1 MAGRPF
7 LPAMILVFICFFFSS
22 PICLCGL
29 CLVASVSLYLILLF
43 VLGVSG
49 AGTGETEDQ
58 VTLRFL
64 KEMFGR

>member
-1 MAGRPF
+1 MAVTPF
-7 LPAMILVFICFFFSS
+7 LPAIILAFICFVFSA
-22 PICLCGL
+22 PLWLWAI